1 MTNKLKGTI
10 CGVLSAI
17 FYGTNPVGALVLYA
31 DGFNS
36 SSVLFYR
43 FSIATLLLGALLL
56 AQRKSFRITRKEF
69 CIISVLGLLFAVSAL
84 SLYMSFHFM
93 AAGIASTLLFVYPV
107 MVAVLMA
114 LFFREKVTPTTV
126 VSILLSLV
134 GVALLYRGDGQSTL
148 SLVGVILVLVSSLTY
163 AFYIIVVNQSSLRMS
178 SVKLTFY
185 VLFVCTLAIVAW
197 SFVSPENHLMMLH
210 TPWHWFMGFWMAIF
224 PTVLSLVLMVLAV
237 HDIGSTPTAIMG
249 ALEPVTAVFIGIF
262 LFGEAFSLRL
272 AAGILLILVAVLLII
287 LGKHLRFRPMLFRLR
302 KYWRW
307 RY

>member
-107 MVAVLMA
+107 MVAVLIAHHGRLHSVIARGSSAA
-114 LFFREKVTPTTV
+114 LSRRRPIHTESGGRNPRSALLAHLRLLHHRCQSEFAAYV
-126 VSILLSLV
+126 VSEAHFLCVTRLHVGHCGLV
-134 GVALLYRGDGQSTL
+134 VCQS
-148 SLVGVILVLVSSLTY
+148 
-163 AFYIIVVNQSSLRMS
+163 
-178 SVKLTFY
+178 
-185 VLFVCTLAIVAW
+185 
-197 SFVSPENHLMMLH
+197 
-210 TPWHWFMGFWMAIF
+210 
-224 PTVLSLVLMVLAV
+224 
-237 HDIGSTPTAIMG
+237 
-249 ALEPVTAVFIGIF
+249 
-262 LFGEAFSLRL
+262 
-272 AAGILLILVAVLLII
+272 
-287 LGKHLRFRPMLFRLR
+287 
-302 KYWRW
+302 
-307 RY
+307 

>member
-10 CGVLSAI
+10 CGVLAAI
-17 FYGTNPVGALVLYA
+17 CYGTNPVGALVLYA

-43 FSIATLLLGALLL
+43 FAIATLLLGALLL
-56 AQRKSFRITRKEF
+56 IQRKEF
-69 CIISVLGLLFAVSAL
+69 SIISVLGLLFAVSAL
-84 SLYMSFHFM
+84 SLYMSFLFM
-93 AAGIASTLLFVYPV
+93 AAGIASTLLFVYPI

-114 LFFREKVTPTTV
+114 LFFKEKVTLTTA

-148 SLVGVILVLVSSLTY
+148 SLMGVILVLLSSLTY
-163 AFYIIVVNQSSLRMS
+163 ALYIIVVNQSSLRMS

-185 VLFVCTLAIVAW
+185 VLLVCTLAIVAW

-210 TPWHWFMGFWMAIF
+210 TPWHWFMGFWMAIV
-224 PTVLSLVLMVLAV
+224 PTVLSLVLMVIAV

-272 AAGILLILVAVLLII
+272 ATGILLILVAVLLII
-287 LGKHLRFRPMLFRLR
+287 LGKHLRFRPMLFHLR

>member
-1 MTNKLKGTI
+1 
-10 CGVLSAI
+10 
-17 FYGTNPVGALVLYA
+17 
-31 DGFNS
+31 
-36 SSVLFYR
+36 
-43 FSIATLLLGALLL
+43 
-56 AQRKSFRITRKEF
+56 
-69 CIISVLGLLFAVSAL
+69 
-84 SLYMSFHFM
+84 M

-148 SLVGVILVLVSSLTY
+148 SLVGVILVLLSSLTY

-197 SFVSPENHLMMLH
+197 SFVSPGNHLMMLH

-287 LGKHLRFRPMLFRLR
+287 LGKHLRFRPLLFRLR

>member
-1 MTNKLKGTI
+1 MTTKLKGTI

-56 AQRKSFRITRKEF
+56 AQRKSFRLNLKEF
-69 CIISVLGLLFAVSAL
+69 CIVSVLGLLFAVSAL
-84 SLYMSFHFM
+84 SLYMSFLFM
-93 AAGIASTLLFVYPV
+93 AAGIASTLLFVYPI

-114 LFFREKVTPTTV
+114 LFFKEKVTLTTV

-148 SLVGVILVLVSSLTY
+148 SLKGVILVLLSSLTY
-163 AFYIIVVNQSSLRMS
+163 ALYIIVVNQSSLRMS

-185 VLFVCTLAIVAW
+185 VLLVCTLAIVVW

-210 TPWHWFMGFWMAIF
+210 TPWHWFMGFWMAIV
-224 PTVLSLVLMVLAV
+224 PTVLSLVFMVIAV

-287 LGKHLRFRPMLFRLR
+287 LGKHFRFRPLLFRLR